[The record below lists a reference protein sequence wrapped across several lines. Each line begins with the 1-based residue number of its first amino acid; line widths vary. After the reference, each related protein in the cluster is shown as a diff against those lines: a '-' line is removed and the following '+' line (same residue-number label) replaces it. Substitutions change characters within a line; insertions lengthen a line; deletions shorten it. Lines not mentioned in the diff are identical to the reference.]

1 MSDRFKQQASA
12 LLDNHFRDSDVDAE
26 RPFDAD
32 LSALLDD
39 QHAQAA
45 WSRYAL
51 VGHIMRGDAQAH
63 QQIDISVRVAE
74 QIQQEAQPTNNKV
87 VQPSATQGGAQARA
101 ASRWLKPAGSIAIAA
116 SVALVAVLSIQ
127 QPVLDDTQP
136 AMETQVAPALITNP
150 FGGRNPVSYN
160 TVIEQPTPT
169 EAEIAQQRQLLQ
181 TYMIDHQR
189 QIQLSLQTNEQTTE
203 STVETVKESPEQ
215 ND

>member
-51 VGHIMRGDAQAH
+51 VGHIMRGDAQAL

-74 QIQQEAQPTNNKV
+74 QIQQEAQPTNNNL
-87 VQPSATQGGAQARA
+87 VQPSVTQGGAQARA

-160 TVIEQPTPT
+160 TVIEQPMPT